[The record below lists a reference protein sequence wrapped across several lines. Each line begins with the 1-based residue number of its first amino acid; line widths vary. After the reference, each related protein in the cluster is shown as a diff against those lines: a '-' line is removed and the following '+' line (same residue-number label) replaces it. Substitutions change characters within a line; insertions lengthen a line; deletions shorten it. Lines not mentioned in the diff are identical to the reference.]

1 MGGMLRWAVQEAVLR
16 NEFKVYSDESLLSQD
31 GRRGGVPVDE
41 AGRAGV
47 HEGHFR
53 PGGWE

>member
-1 MGGMLRWAVQEAVLR
+1 MGGMLRLAIQEAVLR
-16 NEFKVYSDESLLSQD
+16 NEFKVYSDESILPQD

-41 AGRAGV
+41 AGRTGV

-53 PGGWE
+53 PGGWK